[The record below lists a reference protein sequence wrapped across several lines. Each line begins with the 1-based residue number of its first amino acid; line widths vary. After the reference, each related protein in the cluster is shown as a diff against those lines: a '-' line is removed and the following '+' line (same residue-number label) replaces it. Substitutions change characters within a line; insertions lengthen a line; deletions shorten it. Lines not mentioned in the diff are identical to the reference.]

1 MDCQIKCSKG
11 TKPEDV
17 ISLKFEGKDLA
28 VTDSESTAF
37 LSLADVRK
45 RLIEENFIGKDRE
58 EYVWRFVASKVKGDE
73 KGNVRYS
80 DRIIATL
87 TEELYPAKKLIIN
100 NENELIITNVEAVG
114 RPDLIGF
121 ATDYFNNG
129 KLKVTCRLRDYMEG
143 DSQKNAGKFQ
153 PLMITDLISVREE
166 DDINYKFVCVCCEDS
181 IVEFPVESFGSIGFA
196 IKAEL
201 NNEIIYDSGVRFAD
215 GEYDQY
221 GKGTVNCIRRD
232 GKTFDIVVKN
242 LTKDTSMV
250 PGQAIRYQ
258 KITIYTQD
266 LLSWHDLDTNKEIT
280 ADEVRAK
287 DRNNARMLRVGRPA
301 ANLMGTGKRAMQTD
315 DNSHKTQITL
325 PGGSYD
331 PGKIEEGQEVTFQ
344 YGRWCLGKVS
354 ESRLGS
360 VNIYMFVFKTREEAE
375 KVIGRYNS
383 LTESKQA
390 RYWGIR

>member
-1 MDCQIKCSKG
+1 
-11 TKPEDV
+11 
-17 ISLKFEGKDLA
+17 
-28 VTDSESTAF
+28 
-37 LSLADVRK
+37 
-45 RLIEENFIGKDRE
+45 
-58 EYVWRFVASKVKGDE
+58 
-73 KGNVRYS
+73 
-80 DRIIATL
+80 
-87 TEELYPAKKLIIN
+87 
-100 NENELIITNVEAVG
+100 
-114 RPDLIGF
+114 
-121 ATDYFNNG
+121 
-129 KLKVTCRLRDYMEG
+129 
-143 DSQKNAGKFQ
+143 
-153 PLMITDLISVREE
+153 
-166 DDINYKFVCVCCEDS
+166 
-181 IVEFPVESFGSIGFA
+181 
-196 IKAEL
+196 
-201 NNEIIYDSGVRFAD
+201 
-215 GEYDQY
+215 
-221 GKGTVNCIRRD
+221 
-232 GKTFDIVVKN
+232 
-242 LTKDTSMV
+242 MV

-325 PGGSYD
+325 PAGSYD
-331 PGKIEEGQEVTFQ
+331 PGKIEEGQEITIR